1 MATAGADAGDGG
13 ASTEDVARL
22 TVRAL
27 QRVVPP
33 AVPGILFLS
42 GGQSEEEATA
52 HLNAMNA
59 LPAVKP
65 WALSFSYG
73 RALQSSVLKA
83 WRGDAANA
91 KAAQEALLARGTAN
105 SKAAL
110 GEL

>member
-42 GGQSEEEATA
+42 GGQSEEGATA
-52 HLNAMNA
+52 HLNAMNKA
-59 LPAVKP
+59 RSISHWFPYDPVGVVNAVP
-65 WALSFSYG
+65 
-73 RALQSSVLKA
+73 
-83 WRGDAANA
+83 
-91 KAAQEALLARGTAN
+91 
-105 SKAAL
+105 
-110 GEL
+110 